1 MGRLPAGRPEKD
13 NAEHMVWTLR
23 ITILLFVAWL
33 VFLVS
38 PFFALYDLTRA
49 VEAKDVE
56 RITERVNFRA
66 LRVSLSQQ
74 IADAYLQTPAA
85 KELSDLDRRAATNAG
100 AIIVNPIVEKLVTP
114 QALIDLLEDGWP
126 QGVAGRP
133 RGAAAAAAPVKFEFG
148 SVRQAWRLF
157 ITSEGQG
164 FRSVTIPVPPDLE
177 RDKQF
182 RVTLRLSGFTW
193 RVTGLEI
200 PQALRRQ
207 LIRRAPNAASVIE

>member
-1 MGRLPAGRPEKD
+1 MT
-13 NAEHMVWTLR
+13 WTLR
-23 ITILLFVAWL
+23 ITFVLFLAWVGFLL
-33 VFLVS
+33 S
-38 PFFALYDLTRA
+38 PFLALYDLTKA

-74 IADAYLQTPAA
+74 IAGAYLQTPNAE
-85 KELSDLDRRAATNAG
+85 KELGDLDRRAATNAG

-114 QALIDLLEDGWP
+114 QALIDLLDNGWP
-126 QGVAGRP
+126 EGVAGRP
-133 RGAAAAAAPVKFEFG
+133 RGAAAAASAQVRLEPD
-148 SVRQAWRLF
+148 SLRQAWRLF

-164 FRSVTIPVPPDLE
+164 FRSITIPLPPDLE
-177 RDKQF
+177 RDRQF
-182 RVTLRLSGFTW
+182 RVTMRLSGYTW

-207 LIRRAPNAASVIE
+207 LIRRPPSAASIVE